1 MQPSDL
7 RAMLVTAGFGTRL
20 APLTDLLPKPAV
32 PLANRPTVWFALD
45 HLRRLGLREFVLNTH
60 HLARELEAE
69 VRAVA
74 APDLRLSFVHEPEI
88 LGTGGGVR
96 NAWQPQAGETF
107 LIMNGKLLFAPDIA
121 AALRLHR
128 ESGAIATMI
137 VSAVASGDPLGA
149 IEYDRAGRVRRLLGQ
164 PAQITSPLTAAMY
177 TGVSLLDA
185 RAHRDLPERG
195 CLIREA
201 YRHWIDRGEQVMA
214 FVDPGSFRDVG
225 MSHWHYWEANMA
237 LLGGEVRW
245 PGIAPDAEG
254 ALCASDVRLGD
265 DARVRQSAVGS
276 GAQIAPGVTVERCVI
291 WPQARVERDL
301 DSCVVLPDGRQLSIA
316 AIARP

>member
-1 MQPSDL
+1 MQPADL
-7 RAMLVTAGFGTRL
+7 RAMLVTAGFGSRL

-32 PLANRPTVWFALD
+32 PLANHPTVWFALD

-74 APDLRLSFVHEPEI
+74 APELRLSFVHEPEI

-121 AALRLHR
+121 AALRLHN
-128 ESGAIATMI
+128 ESGAIATMV
-137 VSAVASGDPLGA
+137 VSAVPIGDALGA
-149 IEYDRAGRVRRLLGQ
+149 VEYDREGRVRRLLGE
-164 PAQITSPLTAAMY
+164 PAQVASQLTAAMY

-185 RAHRDLPERG
+185 RAHRDLPGRG
-195 CLIREA
+195 CLIRDA
-201 YRHWIDRGEQVMA
+201 YRHWIDRGERVMA

-237 LLGGEVRW
+237 LLTGQVPW
-245 PGIAPDAEG
+245 PGIEPDADG
-254 ALCASDVRLGD
+254 VSCGPQVRLGSGVRLHD
-265 DARVRQSAVGS
+265 SAIGAR
-276 GAQIAPGVTVERCVI
+276 AQIVSGIALTRCVI
-291 WPQARVERDL
+291 WPDAKIQRDL
-301 DSCVVLPDGRQLSIA
+301 ADCIVLPDGRQVSIA
-316 AIARP
+316 PR